1 MSRIDSSRPRMGGI
15 PCRGKP
21 RLFVSGATYHVYSRV
36 ARGEFAFDDPYEA
49 EEFVETVRHVGDLH
63 NWRVLAWCLMGNH
76 YHLVVKTGTIPL
88 WRSMQRLQSIVARE
102 FNRRRRYLGRL
113 WQSRYRARI
122 IDSNEY
128 FRQVVSYVHLN
139 PVAAGIVDD
148 PVDYP
153 NSGHREIVGHR
164 PPRLIDVPS
173 VLARFNDGLGSF
185 AQERYLAWVRA
196 VAEARWFAQGIE
208 ELPWWKGA
216 RDATEI
222 VEQQTHPEAKTF
234 DGRSLE
240 NDRPSVSFDRFVEL
254 FVQFSGHSI
263 ADLSSPLRTSE
274 LIRGR
279 VELTVLAVSRFGLRS
294 SEIAALINKHPSSL
308 TRWLNLGLRQE
319 RKDLGYRYRL
329 DFLDRKIS
337 LAARHNALM
346 RSVAP

>member
-1 MSRIDSSRPRMGGI
+1 MAR
-15 PCRGKP
+15 KP
-21 RLFVSGATYHVYSRV
+21 RLFVPGATYHVYCRV

-76 YHLVVKTGTIPL
+76 YHLVIKTGTIPL
-88 WRSMQRLQSIVARE
+88 WRSMQRLQSTVARE

-122 IDSNEY
+122 IDSNDY

-148 PVDYP
+148 PIDYP

-164 PPRLIDVPS
+164 PPRLIDVSS
-173 VLARFNDGLGSF
+173 VLVGFNDGLGS
-185 AQERYLAWVRA
+185 AARERYLDWVRA
-196 VAEARWFAQGIE
+196 VAEARWFAQGLE
-208 ELPWWKGA
+208 DLPWWKGA
-216 RDATEI
+216 RDAIEI

-234 DGRSLE
+234 DGQFLE
-240 NDRPSVSFDRFVEL
+240 NDRPSVSIANFVE
-254 FVQFSGHSI
+254 FFEQFSGHLI

-274 LIRGR
+274 LICGR

-294 SEIAALINKHPSSL
+294 SEIAKLINKHPSSL

-319 RKDLGYRYRL
+319 RDDHSFRNRL
-329 DFLDRKIS
+329 DLLDRKIS
-337 LAARHNALM
+337 LAARDKESM
-346 RSVAP
+346 RRVAP

>member
-1 MSRIDSSRPRMGGI
+1 
-15 PCRGKP
+15 
-21 RLFVSGATYHVYSRV
+21 
-36 ARGEFAFDDPYEA
+36 
-49 EEFVETVRHVGDLH
+49 
-63 NWRVLAWCLMGNH
+63 
-76 YHLVVKTGTIPL
+76 
-88 WRSMQRLQSIVARE
+88 MQRLQSIVARE
-102 FNRRRRYLGRL
+102 FNRRRRDLGRL

-122 IDSNEY
+122 IDSDDY

-164 PPRLIDVPS
+164 PPRLIVIPS
-173 VLARFNDGLGSF
+173 VLAGFADGLRAT

-196 VAEARWFAQGIE
+196 VAEARWFAQGLE
-208 ELPWWKGA
+208 ELPWWKRA

-222 VEQQTHPEAKTF
+222 AEQQTHPEARTF

-240 NDRPSVSFDRFVEL
+240 NDRPFVSLTSFVDL
-254 FVQFSGHSI
+254 FERFSGHSI

-274 LIRGR
+274 LIQGR

-294 SEIAALINKHPSSL
+294 SEMATLINKHPSSL

-319 RKDLGYRYRL
+319 RENLDFRSRL
-329 DFLDRKIS
+329 DFLDQQIS
-337 LAARHNALM
+337 SAARDNALM